1 MPRRSPTAFHALA
14 LAWVFAGAV
23 AAGQVLTSPAR
34 AERAS
39 QESSAQETQEPDRSQ
54 DQTQQPGK
62 AGLDLDVEAVS
73 RKQPLLL
80 ERAFAALE
88 NTSGD
93 RPPRLFFVGF
103 AGYGW
108 EAVFKREAL
117 AVRALFDE
125 RFGTKG
131 RSMVLVNHPSTIDD
145 TALASAVN
153 LDRTLQHIGGLMNK
167 DADTLFLFLTSH
179 GRKDLFAVEM
189 PGFAFDGLTPADLKA
204 MLDRAR
210 IKNRVVV
217 VSACHS
223 GSFIPTLAEPSTL
236 VIAAAHADRTSF
248 GCEDR
253 REWTYFGDAFF
264 NRALRQ
270 ERSFER
276 AFELAR
282 RTIGRWEARERLT
295 RSLPQI
301 AGGEALRPRLEELA
315 RTGAK

>member
-1 MPRRSPTAFHALA
+1 MARRSLAAFHALA
-14 LAWVFAGAV
+14 LAWVV
-23 AAGQVLTSPAR
+23 AASLVPTSPGR
-34 AERAS
+34 
-39 QESSAQETQEPDRSQ
+39 AQEAAPDSARREAAQGAREPDNSQ
-54 DQTQQPGK
+54 DQAQPGK
-62 AGLDLDVEAVS
+62 ADLNLDVEAVS
-73 RKQPLLL
+73 RRQPLLL
-80 ERAFAALE
+80 ERAFATLE
-88 NTSGD
+88 GARED
-93 RPPRLFFVGF
+93 RRPRLFFVGF

-117 AVRALFDE
+117 AVRGLFDN
-125 RFGTKG
+125 RFGTGG
-131 RSMVLVNHPSTIDD
+131 RSMVLVNHRSTADD
-145 TALASAVN
+145 IALASPAN
-153 LDRTLQHIGGLMNK
+153 LDRALQHIGGLMNA

-179 GRKDLFAVEM
+179 GRKNRFAVEM
-189 PGFAFDGLTPADLKA
+189 PGFAFDDLTPAGLKA

-217 VSACHS
+217 ISACHS
-223 GSFIPTLAEPSTL
+223 GSFIPTLASPTTL

-276 AFELAR
+276 AFQLAR

-301 AGGEALRPRLEELA
+301 AGGEALKPRLDELA
-315 RTGAK
+315 RAK

>member
-1 MPRRSPTAFHALA
+1 MARRSLAAFHALA
-14 LAWVFAGAV
+14 LAWIFAGTV
-23 AAGQVLTSPAR
+23 AAGLVLTSPAR
-34 AERAS
+34 AQQA
-39 QESSAQETQEPDRSQ
+39 AQEEAQEPNHGQ
-54 DQTQQPGK
+54 DQAQPGK
-62 AGLDLDVEAVS
+62 ASLDLDVESVS
-73 RKQPLLL
+73 RRQPLLL

-88 NTSGD
+88 DTLGD
-93 RPPRLFFVGF
+93 QPPRLFFVGF

-125 RFGTKG
+125 RFGTRG
-131 RSMVLVNHPSTIDD
+131 RSMVLVNHRSTVDD
-145 TALASAVN
+145 IALASPAN
-153 LDRTLQHIGGLMNK
+153 LDRTLQHIGGLMNE

-179 GRKDLFAVEM
+179 GQKNLFAVEM
-189 PGFAFDGLTPADLKA
+189 PGFAFDALTPAGLKA

-210 IKNRVVV
+210 IKSSVVV
-217 VSACHS
+217 ISACHS
-223 GSFIPTLAEPSTL
+223 GSFIPKLADPTTL
-236 VIAAAHADRTSF
+236 VIAAAHADRSSF

-276 AFELAR
+276 AFQLAR
-282 RTIGRWEARERLT
+282 RTIRRWEAREQLT

-315 RTGAK
+315 RAK